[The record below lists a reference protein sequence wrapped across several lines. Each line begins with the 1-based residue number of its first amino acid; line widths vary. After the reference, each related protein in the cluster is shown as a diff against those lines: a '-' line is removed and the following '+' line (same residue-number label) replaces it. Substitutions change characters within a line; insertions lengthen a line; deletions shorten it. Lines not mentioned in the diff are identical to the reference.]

1 MAGSSRYTTGEK
13 RERSTFLSGTN
24 AGNPWTWKT
33 HRIQRRSRDAS
44 RSAPNFLTDIVYLRG
59 RCGCS
64 PVTISETGWNGKI
77 VTEPGTG
84 TIGDV
89 TVTAFF
95 RKGGTDSTK
104 TVEFAEL
111 EEGTEVQF
119 LRELDDGAGG
129 KSWFYQRGK
138 VSVEADVSI
147 ADGADFQNGRRVHG
161 IEQEIL
167 GRPCLMKLKD
177 LLKRPE
183 VVPTEIEGLYF
194 RERTF
199 GELMESSA
207 GKKESTA
214 KPTWTR

>member
-1 MAGSSRYTTGEK
+1 MAGSSRYTTAK
-13 RERSTFLSGTN
+13 NAKLYFLSGTL
-24 AGNPWTWKT
+24 KT
-33 HRIQRRSRDAS
+33 LAVEDAPDS
-44 RSAPNFLTDIVYLRG
+44 SEAVAFAVAANFLTDIVTYEG
-59 RCGCS
+59 GVVA

-147 ADGADFQNGRRVHG
+147 ADGAISKMVAVFTASSKKFSV
-161 IEQEIL
+161 
-167 GRPCLMKLKD
+167 D
-177 LLKRPE
+177 L
-183 VVPTEIEGLYF
+183 
-194 RERTF
+194 
-199 GELMESSA
+199 A
-207 GKKESTA
+207 
-214 KPTWTR
+214 

>member
-1 MAGSSRYTTGEK
+1 MAGSSRYTTAK
-13 RERSTFLSGTN
+13 NAALYFLSGTN
-24 AGNPWTWKT
+24 LATLAT
-33 HRIQRRSRDAS
+33 ADAPD
-44 RSAPNFLTDIVYLRG
+44 SAEAVTFAVSANFLTDIVSYEG
-59 RCGCS
+59 GVVA
-64 PVTISETGWNGKI
+64 PVTISETGWRGKI

-119 LRELDDGAGG
+119 LRELNDGAGG

-147 ADGADFQNGRRVHG
+147 ADGAISKMVAVFTASSKKFSV
-161 IEQEIL
+161 
-167 GRPCLMKLKD
+167 D
-177 LLKRPE
+177 L
-183 VVPTEIEGLYF
+183 
-194 RERTF
+194 
-199 GELMESSA
+199 A
-207 GKKESTA
+207 
-214 KPTWTR
+214 